1 VQLDEKFFV
10 VVRLFTNSRMNSVEP
25 APSSSESA
33 FSLRLCRSS
42 FLIAALILVAL
53 KLWLVAAQPVVA
65 HANASFDDRLYL
77 ALAEQVIK
85 GHWLGP
91 YSQFTLMKGPMY
103 SLFIAGTFLSGL
115 PLPIA
120 QHLLY
125 LFGCALLVLALR
137 PCFSADWQAFILFA
151 LLWWQPMSYV
161 ELDILRQNIYTPLT
175 LLLFAGLCA
184 LETQR
189 RAGVYIRLAWG
200 ALLGI
205 SAAAFYLTRE
215 EEIWVVPGA
224 VLLSG
229 AAAWNSW
236 RGGERLHPLVV
247 PLVTAAV
254 CASGILGTVCS
265 LNYRHYGWFGTV
277 ELRAREFV
285 SAYGALQR
293 PISSEEIPYVP
304 VARDVRL
311 KLYEVSPSFAELRS
325 CLEGPTGLEWANYSD
340 FLTGRPGEEL
350 QIGGGSL
357 VWALRDCVV
366 ASGHGNSAR
375 DALNFY
381 RSLGVEINRACD
393 DGRINPVRT
402 RRDTMMPR
410 SRTGRT
416 KRILETAPGYI
427 ADFLLFRD
435 FSAYPTES
443 WGSAELLVLFRDLT
457 RWRLAHSNEAPELD
471 PTTSRADYRLA
482 VLQIVGEGVRWLCVA
497 VIISGLALWAW
508 AAGLVIYQRR
518 TSYLFVI
525 STAALGSAFA
535 ILVVNMLVHVLAFR
549 NRGPTALHEGYPLLV
564 LFGVT
569 AWMAALSTN
578 MRDRNS

>member
-1 VQLDEKFFV
+1 MWNSISCAKT
-10 VVRLFTNSRMNSVEP
+10 FTRHSRCCCSPGCAHWKLN
-25 APSSSESA
+25 
-33 FSLRLCRSS
+33 
-42 FLIAALILVAL
+42 AAL
-53 KLWLVAAQPVVA
+53 
-65 HANASFDDRLYL
+65 
-77 ALAEQVIK
+77 
-85 GHWLGP
+85 
-91 YSQFTLMKGPMY
+91 
-103 SLFIAGTFLSGL
+103 
-115 PLPIA
+115 
-120 QHLLY
+120 
-125 LFGCALLVLALR
+125 
-137 PCFSADWQAFILFA
+137 
-151 LLWWQPMSYV
+151 
-161 ELDILRQNIYTPLT
+161 
-175 LLLFAGLCA
+175 
-184 LETQR
+184 
-189 RAGVYIRLAWG
+189 GVYIRLAWG

-205 SAAAFYLTRE
+205 SAGAFYLTRE

-224 VLLSG
+224 VLLIG

-236 RGGERLHPLVV
+236 RGGERLRPLFV

-254 CASGILGTVCS
+254 CAAGILGTVCS

-375 DALNFY
+375 EALNFY

-393 DGRINPVRT
+393 DGRINPART

-410 SRTGRT
+410 WRSGQT

-427 ADFLLFRD
+427 ADFLLFQGLQRISD
-435 FSAYPTES
+435 GELGLRGIV
-443 WGSAELLVLFRDLT
+443 GSVSR
-457 RWRLAHSNEAPELD
+457 SD
-471 PTTSRADYRLA
+471 PLA
-482 VLQIVGEGVRWLCVA
+482 VGTFQ
-497 VIISGLALWAW
+497 
-508 AAGLVIYQRR
+508 
-518 TSYLFVI
+518 
-525 STAALGSAFA
+525 
-535 ILVVNMLVHVLAFR
+535 
-549 NRGPTALHEGYPLLV
+549 
-564 LFGVT
+564 
-569 AWMAALSTN
+569 
-578 MRDRNS
+578 

>member
-1 VQLDEKFFV
+1 MK
-10 VVRLFTNSRMNSVEP
+10 SVEP
-25 APSSSESA
+25 EPPSSASSL
-33 FSLRLCRSS
+33 FSLRRLS
-42 FLIAALILVAL
+42 LLTAALILVVL

-77 ALAEQVIK
+77 ALAEQVLK
-85 GHWLGP
+85 VNWLGP

-137 PCFSADWQAFILFA
+137 PCFSADWQAFVLFA

-161 ELDILRQNIYTPLT
+161 ELDILRQNIYTPLA

-184 LETQR
+184 LETR
-189 RAGVYIRLAWG
+189 RRSGVYIRLAWG
-200 ALLGI
+200 ALLGV

-224 VLLSG
+224 LLLIG

-236 RGGERLHPLVV
+236 RGGERFRPLFV
-247 PLVTAAV
+247 PIVTAAV
-254 CASGILGTVCS
+254 CAAAILGTVCT
-265 LNYRHYGWFGTV
+265 LNYRYYGWFGTV
-277 ELRAREFV
+277 ELRAREFR

-293 PISSEEIPYVP
+293 PISSEQILFVP

-311 KLYEVSPSFAELRS
+311 KLYEVSPSFAELRP
-325 CLEGPTGLEWANYSD
+325 CIEGPIGLEWANYSD

-350 QIGGGSL
+350 QIGGGSF

-375 DALNFY
+375 EALNFY

-393 DGRINPVRT
+393 VGRITPART
-402 RRDTMMPR
+402 RRDKLMPR
-410 SRTGRT
+410 WRTGQMH
-416 KRILETAPGYI
+416 RILETAPGYI
-427 ADFLLFRD
+427 TEFVLFRG

-443 WGSAELLVLFRDLT
+443 WGSSELLALFRDLT
-457 RWRLAHSNEAPELD
+457 RWRLAHSDEAPELD
-471 PTTSRADYRLA
+471 PVPSRLDYYRLA
-482 VLQIVGEGVRWLCVA
+482 VLQMTGEAVRWLCVA
-497 VIISGLALWAW
+497 VVIGGFAAWAW
-508 AAGLVIYQRR
+508 AASRMIFQK
-518 TSYLFVI
+518 TISYLFVV
-525 STAALGSAFA
+525 SSAALGSAFA
-535 ILVVNMLVHVLAFR
+535 VLIVNMLVHAIAFR
-549 NRGPTALHEGYPLLV
+549 NRGPTALHEGYPLLI

-569 AWMAALSTN
+569 AWIAAISPITAE
-578 MRDRNS
+578 RNS